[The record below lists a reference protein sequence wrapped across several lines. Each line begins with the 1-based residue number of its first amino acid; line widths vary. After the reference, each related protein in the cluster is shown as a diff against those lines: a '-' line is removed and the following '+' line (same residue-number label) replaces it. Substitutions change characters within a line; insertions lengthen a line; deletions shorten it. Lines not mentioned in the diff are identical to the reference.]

1 MIQGHRHL
9 EGVNHCRLHCSLH
22 CNLHCSLHCSLHYRL
37 AKIRGMMYMIKYG
50 AVIGPKTR
58 FFVCA
63 QFKFPGY
70 GYFLA
75 NHSAV
80 FDRLHQ
86 ATDFRQTTV

>member
-1 MIQGHRHL
+1 
-9 EGVNHCRLHCSLH
+9 
-22 CNLHCSLHCSLHYRL
+22 
-37 AKIRGMMYMIKYG
+37 MYMIKYG